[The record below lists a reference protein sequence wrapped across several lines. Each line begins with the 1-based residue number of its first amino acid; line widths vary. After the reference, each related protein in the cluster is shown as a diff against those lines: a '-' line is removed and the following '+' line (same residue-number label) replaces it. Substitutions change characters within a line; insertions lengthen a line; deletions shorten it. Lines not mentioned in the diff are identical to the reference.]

1 MLGLLSPQMVPT
13 EAVAPLCAAG
23 PAYGLPAE
31 PGLVKVSSSF
41 IVLQAGMAMSSAARV
56 LPCFLFDGHR
66 AQLG

>member
-13 EAVAPLCAAG
+13 EAVAP
-23 PAYGLPAE
+23 AYRLPAE

-56 LPCFLFDGHR
+56 LPCFLFDGHC

>member
-1 MLGLLSPQMVPT
+1 MVPSG
-13 EAVAPLCAAG
+13 AVALLCTAG

-31 PGLVKVSSSF
+31 LGLVKVSSSF
-41 IVLQAGMAMSSAARV
+41 TVLQAGMAMSSAVRV